1 MPGPKFAVLWG
12 VYVRA
17 VLGWFGKIIG
27 ILGNEYAASPLL
39 ITQVLTASNQRLNM
53 AVNI

>member
-1 MPGPKFAVLWG
+1 MPGPQFAVLWG

-27 ILGNEYAASPLL
+27 ILGIEYADVATSYHTG
-39 ITQVLTASNQRLNM
+39 IDSQQSEA
-53 AVNI
+53 